1 MKGASSA
8 SARPAGPSSCEAA
21 ACKAEVE
28 ALAGVPASILQWFDV
43 PGGLIYG
50 IGNDGRQDD
59 GLGWA
64 LIDALEREGVCR
76 HAELHRNYQLQ
87 LEDADLIRGMRRVL
101 FVDATQSPDV
111 ADCALYAV
119 EPKLDFSFSS
129 HEISA
134 AAILATCR
142 LCFGRAPEVWMLA
155 IRGYEWA
162 LRMGL
167 TAAAARNLRTA
178 RQHLDRAAQ
187 PGLRIPTPC

>member
-1 MKGASSA
+1 MNASV
-8 SARPAGPSSCEAA
+8 
-21 ACKAEVE
+21 EV
-28 ALAGVPASILQWFDV
+28 AAGVPASILEHFDV

-64 LIDALEREGVCR
+64 LIDVLEREGVCR
-76 HAELHRNYQLQ
+76 HAQLFRNYQLQ

-101 FVDATQSPDV
+101 FVDATKSPEV
-111 ADCALYAV
+111 ADCALHAV

-134 AAILATCR
+134 ASILATCR
-142 LCFGRAPEVWMLA
+142 LCFGHAPEVWMLA
-155 IRGYEWA
+155 IRGYEWE

-167 TAAAARNLRTA
+167 TPASARNLRAA
-178 RQHLDRAAQ
+178 RQHLDCAAQ
-187 PGLRIPTPC
+187 AGLAYPDPLLTTGDRHERAGP

>member
-1 MKGASSA
+1 MN
-8 SARPAGPSSCEAA
+8 
-21 ACKAEVE
+21 ACAEAEV
-28 ALAGVPASILQWFDV
+28 LAGVPASILQWFDV

-64 LIDALEREGVCR
+64 LIEALEREGVCR

-101 FVDATQSPDV
+101 FVDATKSPDV

-134 AAILATCR
+134 ASILATCR
-142 LCFGRAPEVWMLA
+142 LCFGKKPQVWMLA
-155 IRGYEWA
+155 IRGYEWE

-167 TAAAARNLRTA
+167 TAAAARNLHAARTF
-178 RQHLDRAAQ
+178 LSRAAG
-187 PGLRIPTPC
+187 PILSLPEPLSMTGDHHERAGR